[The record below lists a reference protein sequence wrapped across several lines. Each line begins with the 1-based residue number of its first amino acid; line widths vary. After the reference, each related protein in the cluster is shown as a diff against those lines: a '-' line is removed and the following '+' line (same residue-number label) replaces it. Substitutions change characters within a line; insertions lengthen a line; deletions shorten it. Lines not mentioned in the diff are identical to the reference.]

1 MRLIA
6 TFVRWLKTKTSHEKK
21 KQPQNARG
29 SKQSHPMKKKATL
42 KYKGLK
48 IKTSDEKRGNP
59 KTQWAQNKDL

>member
-29 SKQSHPMKKKATL
+29 SKQSHPMKKK
-42 KYKGLK
+42 
-48 IKTSDEKRGNP
+48 GNP
-59 KTQWAQNKDL
+59 KIQGAQNKDLR